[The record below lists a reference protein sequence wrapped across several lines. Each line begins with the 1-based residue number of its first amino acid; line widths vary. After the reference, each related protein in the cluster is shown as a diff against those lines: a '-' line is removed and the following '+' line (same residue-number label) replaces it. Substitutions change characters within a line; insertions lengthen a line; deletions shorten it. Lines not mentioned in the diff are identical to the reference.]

1 VPHSARRDGSAGE
14 QAGAPIAVLSS
25 SMTAD
30 TPSPPTQSA
39 LIVPIPAAEPA
50 VAAWRAELDR
60 TASWGVPAHVT
71 VLYPFLEPQRI
82 DEDVIAELRAITGSM
97 TAFELT
103 LERVEWFGDVV
114 VWLAPDP
121 DGPFRALTK
130 AVWDRFPECP
140 PYTGAHSDPIPHLTI
155 GDGGSRARLQAA
167 AEEVRRHLPLR
178 TRVERLSLMAGSDA
192 PGSWHALAEFELGSG
207 GR

>member
-1 VPHSARRDGSAGE
+1 MALV
-14 QAGAPIAVLSS
+14 SS

-39 LIVPIPAAEPA
+39 LIVPVPAAEPA
-50 VAAWRAELDR
+50 VAVWRTELDR
-60 TASWGVPAHVT
+60 AASWGVPAHVT

-82 DEDVIAELRAITGSM
+82 DDDVIAELQTITGSI
-97 TAFELT
+97 TAFDLA

-121 DGPFRALTK
+121 DLPFRALTK
-130 AVWDRFPECP
+130 AVWDRYPECP
-140 PYTGAHSDPIPHLTI
+140 PYAGAHSDPIPHLTI
-155 GDGGSRARLQAA
+155 GDGGPRERLNAA

-178 TRVERLSLMAGSDA
+178 TRVERLSLIAGSDA
-192 PGSWHALAEFELGSG
+192 PGSWHALDEFELGSG
-207 GR
+207 GS